1 MVPIHSETPPLS
13 DLTTAIHQLNIILS
27 AHRNTLKHLT
37 STLSAELG
45 RLSSSLDDVGAKLQD
60 LPTGPGRS
68 VVEMTPRMRTQVDTF
83 AALIELLDANVE
95 VWRVAEPRAGC

>member
-1 MVPIHSETPPLS
+1 M
-13 DLTTAIHQLNIILS
+13 
-27 AHRNTLKHLT
+27 
-37 STLSAELG
+37 
-45 RLSSSLDDVGAKLQD
+45 GAKLQD